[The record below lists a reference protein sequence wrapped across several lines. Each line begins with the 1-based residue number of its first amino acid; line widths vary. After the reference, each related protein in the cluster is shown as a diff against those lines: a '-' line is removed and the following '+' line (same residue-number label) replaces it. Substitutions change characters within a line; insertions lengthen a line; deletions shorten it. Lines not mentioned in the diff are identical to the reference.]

1 MQIICKSE
9 FPSPLITAGE
19 TWKDQGCLIKLL
31 GARPPKVRDS
41 VYRYNDKYGF
51 SQCLRY
57 VAGLEEATSVYG
69 ILTHGIIPYGR
80 EDRPAIAPSQEISNK
95 IPCILASNDRCIE
108 AFKNAGKIDIYPIG
122 LTSLYAMACMQREQ
136 INGRGSLFFLSHST
150 PAFNDEVDDAAVIRW
165 LKQLPSRYQPIRISA
180 FPHDLLRGKYK
191 PYKEAGFRVVCAG
204 NAYDPKFIWR
214 HLHLIRSHRYIFSTG
229 IGTHVFHATMCGK
242 PVLIK
247 EIEHKY
253 TIKKRGFIAYV
264 RAKQYFQRRIK
275 IYAAEN
281 EEPNAEQMKLARTQL
296 GMQHMLPP
304 SFLRDTLNK
313 AGKIHAASSIT
324 KEINLHKKQNKSP

>member
-69 ILTHGIIPYGR
+69 ILPHGIIPYGR

-191 PYKEAGFRVVCAG
+191 PYEEAGFRVVCAG
-204 NAYDPKFIWR
+204 NAYDTKFIWR
-214 HLHLIRSHRYIFSTG
+214 HLHLIRSHRYILSTG

-253 TIKKRGFIAYV
+253 VIKKREFLNYV
-264 RAKQYFQRRIK
+264 RAKQHFQRRAKAYNLASDRPITQQ
-275 IYAAEN
+275 II
-281 EEPNAEQMKLARTQL
+281 LARDQL
-296 GMQHMLPP
+296 GADHIVPP
-304 SFLRDTLNK
+304 KTLRFILEKTKKVHN
-313 AGKIHAASSIT
+313 AGPQIVA
-324 KEINLHKKQNKSP
+324 P